1 MPGEILKQQLAFST
15 WHSAIRRLSVAE
27 RSKGQVL
34 NAWRQ
39 VQISCRVFICE
50 HNLRGHEHSH
60 PHRSGVRPRFQ
71 ISCLIL
77 VNCLTFPES

>member
-50 HNLRGHEHSH
+50 HNCASTN
-60 PHRSGVRPRFQ
+60 
-71 ISCLIL
+71 ILIL
-77 VNCLTFPES
+77 IGAAFVRGFRFLVSFL